1 MVGRRA
7 RDATGAGAG
16 SGSSSS
22 SCGGGAAAAAPVGV
36 DGNELVDVLQAVQ
49 RRHSLAR
56 GRQVE
61 SCDAR
66 QLKPLGDLVE
76 EGFPGV
82 AVRDGD
88 GDFSV
93 FVFGGGGGGGGGGWG
108 GLRLFVEN
116 LS

>member
-22 SCGGGAAAAAPVGV
+22 CGSGAAAAAPVGV

-93 FVFGGGGGGGGGGWG
+93 FVFGGGGGGWG